1 MTPCDNGGVTQR
13 HEALSAF
20 YCALIEW
27 AAGARG
33 QMIVDAAAVALVD
46 GLDSPALRYLAGATR
61 TAADSDAGEWAPQA
75 AAELG
80 LAIPE
85 RLSAEAYVRVARL
98 YAARFLSDPTDPRG
112 FAALGYRLYVAA
124 GYQAELL
131 AFSGLDD
138 WYDMLATGVIAGDS
152 REVDDAT
159 RQAAEELAAGQLL
172 SAVPLGEHFVISD
185 AGSVVPAWQHVQR
198 SLSGRS
204 DVPAALAN
212 GRLLAALPAGWRGRV
227 VARTSM
233 HDLLF
238 TRPAD
243 RYPFPSTVRVSW
255 AEDVYSFSLTNEV
268 GVVAADKSHE
278 PNARSVLAAFLCQ
291 LVGGEPS

>member
-1 MTPCDNGGVTQR
+1 MIPCDNGGVTQR
-13 HEALSAF
+13 HAALSAF
-20 YCALIEW
+20 YCALLEW

-33 QMIVDAAAVALVD
+33 QTIVDAAAAALVD
-46 GLDSPALRYLAGATR
+46 GLDSPALRYLAGA
-61 TAADSDAGEWAPQA
+61 AHAEADSDAGEWAPQA
-75 AAELG
+75 AAELD

-98 YAARFLSDPTDPRG
+98 YASRFLSDPAEPRA
-112 FAALGYRLYVAA
+112 FASLGYRMYVAA
-124 GYQAELL
+124 GYPTELG

-152 REVDDAT
+152 GAVDAAT
-159 RQAAEELAAGQLL
+159 LQAAEELAAGQLL

-198 SLSGRS
+198 SLSERGV
-204 DVPAALAN
+204 VPAALAN
-212 GRLLAALPAGWRGRV
+212 GRLLAAMPAGWHGRV

-243 RYPFPSTVRVSW
+243 RYPFPSAVRVSW
-255 AEDVYSFSLTNEV
+255 SDDVYSFSLTNEV

-278 PNARSVLAAFLCQ
+278 PNAPSVLAAFLCQ
-291 LVGGEPS
+291 LVEGEAS